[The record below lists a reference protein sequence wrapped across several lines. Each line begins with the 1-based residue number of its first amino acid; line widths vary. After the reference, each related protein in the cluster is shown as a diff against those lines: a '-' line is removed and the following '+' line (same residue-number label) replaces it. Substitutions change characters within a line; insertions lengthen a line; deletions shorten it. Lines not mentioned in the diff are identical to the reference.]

1 LIFHGWQV
9 YMDKLEYWRQLI
21 QQVLT
26 EYSRIKPVNG
36 DIEVVTIFDLESD
49 RYQLV
54 YMGWENRV
62 RLYGCSIHVD
72 LKDGKIWIE
81 NDSTEVGIANELV
94 ERGIRRSDIVLA
106 YQAPYL
112 RQFTQFAIG

>member
-1 LIFHGWQV
+1 
-9 YMDKLEYWRQLI
+9 MDRLEESRRI
-21 QQVLT
+21 VKQVLT
-26 EYSRIKPVNG
+26 EYSQIKPVNG
-36 DIEVVTIFDLESD
+36 DVEVVSIFDLECN

-72 LKDGKIWIE
+72 IKDNKIWIQ
-81 NDSTEVGIANELV
+81 NDNTEVGIANELV
-94 ERGIRRSDIVLA
+94 ERGVCKSDIVLA

-112 RQFTQFAIG
+112 RQFTEFAIS